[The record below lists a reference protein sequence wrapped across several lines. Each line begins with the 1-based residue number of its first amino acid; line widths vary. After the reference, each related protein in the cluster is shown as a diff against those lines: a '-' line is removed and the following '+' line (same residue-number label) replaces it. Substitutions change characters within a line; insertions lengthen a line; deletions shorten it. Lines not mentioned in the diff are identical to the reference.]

1 MTKVKVFY
9 IFRPFRTWFLMNVFV
24 TKNKTKKNNQKSKRK
39 RIIQQKDS
47 PVTAKKDELYR
58 VKIIKN

>member
-1 MTKVKVFY
+1 
-9 IFRPFRTWFLMNVFV
+9 MNVFV